1 VASAADDNAA
11 TGRRAGPRHARRQAR
26 NALVSTAAPG
36 AGPSCCVNL
45 SAAMPL
51 LSVTLELD
59 GLDPEAVEDACFAA
73 GAVSLSFT
81 DQRDDPILEPAPG
94 EFRLWPTTRLQA
106 MFEPEGPDRGAY
118 AAALAATLAGALGVP
133 RARIAVA
140 DVADKAWER
149 EWLKDFHP
157 MRFGERLWICPSHA
171 EVDAPGAV
179 IVRLDPGLAFGTGTH
194 PTTRLCLE
202 WLDAGVRPGNRAID
216 FGCGSG
222 VLAVAAAQLGA
233 AAVEAH
239 DIDPQALLATRENA
253 AGNGVGAQVAIVAA
267 ADDLRPGADLVL
279 ANILSGPLVQLAP
292 RLAGLLAPGGSLVL
306 AGLLDEQ
313 APEVIDAYAPWLRL
327 EAWGRLDG
335 WTCLAGRLADQA
347 TPPARGAP
355 PTGSEWPGSPP
366 ASRRP

>member
-1 VASAADDNAA
+1 MS
-11 TGRRAGPRHARRQAR
+11 
-26 NALVSTAAPG
+26 
-36 AGPSCCVNL
+36 
-45 SAAMPL
+45 L
-51 LSVTLELD
+51 LSVTFDLD

-94 EFRLWPTTRLQA
+94 EFRLWPATRLQA
-106 MFEPEGPDRGAY
+106 MFEPEGPDRAAF
-118 AAALAATLAGALGVP
+118 AAALSATLAGVLGIEA
-133 RARIAVA
+133 ARIAVA

-179 IVRLDPGLAFGTGTH
+179 VVRLDPGLAFGTGTH

-202 WLDAGVRPGNRAID
+202 WLDAGLRPGARAID

-233 AAVEAH
+233 ASVEAH

-253 AGNGVGAQVAIVAA
+253 AVNGVAARVAVVAD

-279 ANILSGPLVQLAP
+279 ANILSGPLVALAP
-292 RLAGLLAPGGSLVL
+292 RLAGLLAPGGTLVL

-313 APEVIDAYAPWLRL
+313 APEVVAAYAPGLRL
-327 EAWGRLDG
+327 ETWRRLDG
-335 WTCLAGRLADQA
+335 WSCLAGR
-347 TPPARGAP
+347 RGPEAAPGRGTP

-366 ASRRP
+366 ASRRL

>member
-1 VASAADDNAA
+1 MS
-11 TGRRAGPRHARRQAR
+11 
-26 NALVSTAAPG
+26 
-36 AGPSCCVNL
+36 
-45 SAAMPL
+45 L
-51 LSVTLELD
+51 LSVTLDLD
-59 GLDPEAVEDACFAA
+59 GLDPEAAEDACFAA

-94 EFRLWPTTRLQA
+94 EFRLWPATRLQA
-106 MFEPEGPDRGAY
+106 LFEPEGDDRGAY
-118 AAALAATLAGALGVP
+118 AAALAAAIAGALGIP
-133 RARIAVA
+133 RARVAVA

-179 IVRLDPGLAFGTGTH
+179 VVRLDPGLAFGTGTH

-202 WLDAGVRPGNRAID
+202 WLDAGLRPGSRAID

-222 VLAVAAAQLGA
+222 VLAVAAAKLGA

-253 AGNGVGAQVAIVAA
+253 AANGAGAEVTVVAA
-267 ADDLRPGADLVL
+267 AEDLQPAADLVL

-292 RLAGLLAPGGSLVL
+292 RLTGLLGQDGSLVL

-313 APEVIDAYAPWLRL
+313 AREVVDAYAPWLRL
-327 EAWGRLDG
+327 EPWRRLDG
-335 WTCLAGRLADQA
+335 WTCLAGRREPGDL
-347 TPPARGAP
+347 PPARGAP
-355 PTGSEWPGSPP
+355 STGPEWPGSPP